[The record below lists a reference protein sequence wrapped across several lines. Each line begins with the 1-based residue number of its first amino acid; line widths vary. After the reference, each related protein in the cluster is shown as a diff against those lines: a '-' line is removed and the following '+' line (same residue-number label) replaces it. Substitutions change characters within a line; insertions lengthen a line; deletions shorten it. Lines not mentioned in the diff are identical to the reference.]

1 MRIYSLSVV
10 VGAVLMLVLQGCAPS
25 GGRLADRDGGAR
37 LQAVGDAVCRDL
49 VTGLFWQLGASDEVD
64 SYVDAAEYADK
75 LDLDG
80 RQDWRLPTSDELYTL
95 HDLIEGKL
103 TGDCVIKDKGMSF
116 WTGESERW
124 GQVGYW
130 QTYPL
135 CGGVDYEYKKQRS
148 GVVRAV
154 RP

>member
-1 MRIYSLSVV
+1 MRIYLFSI
-10 VGAVLMLVLQGCAPS
+10 VGAVLLLVLQGCASS

-37 LQAVGDAVCRDL
+37 LQAVGDNICQDV
-49 VTGLFWQLGASDEVD
+49 VTGLFWQVGVSDVVD
-64 SYVDAAEYADK
+64 SYSAATGYAGN
-75 LDLDG
+75 LDLG
-80 RQDWRLPTSDELYTL
+80 GHQDWRLPTKDELYTL

-103 TGDCVIKDKGMSF
+103 TGDCVIKEKGMSF

-130 QTYPL
+130 QTHPL